1 MDVGHESQ
9 YLGGVKNRYL
19 LWVARCYPKG
29 LTWSNRKGST
39 EFWVLEANAPVWNGT
54 LSFDVAHTTFTFA
67 VCQFPNGF
75 KKGRLKTE
83 AQDNFPFE
91 NRGLRRDMKM
101 LRNKLKMLRIGFFP
115 QYLSAVCEYWNLAL
129 TFFPHVLV
137 DIEKNVTS
145 FNLRWQGRVWLHL
158 WTTP

>member
-1 MDVGHESQ
+1 MPSV
-9 YLGGVKNRYL
+9 
-19 LWVARCYPKG
+19 
-29 LTWSNRKGST
+29 T
-39 EFWVLEANAPVWNGT
+39 EWL
-54 LSFDVAHTTFTFA
+54 
-67 VCQFPNGF
+67 Q
-75 KKGRLKTE
+75 KRE

-115 QYLSAVCEYWNLAL
+115 QYLSAVCVYLNLAL

-145 FNLRWQGRVWLHL
+145 FNLR
-158 WTTP
+158 